1 MQVEV
6 FKMITYTPLWE
17 TMRYKG
23 ISQYKLI
30 KEFNFSAGQLS
41 RLRKNAYVSTHTIET
56 LCKILDCDVSDIM
69 CYEKDSV

>member
-1 MQVEV
+1 
-6 FKMITYTPLWE
+6 MITYTPLWE
-17 TMRYKG
+17 TMRDKG

-41 RLRKNAYVSTHTIET
+41 RRRKNAYVSTHTIET

>member
-1 MQVEV
+1 
-6 FKMITYTPLWE
+6 MITYTPLRE
-17 TMRYKG
+17 TMRDKG

>member
-1 MQVEV
+1 
-6 FKMITYTPLWE
+6 MITYTPLWE
-17 TMRYKG
+17 TMKDKG

-41 RLRKNAYVSTHTIET
+41 RLRKNAYISTHTIEA

-69 CYEKDSV
+69 CYEKDSI

>member
-1 MQVEV
+1 
-6 FKMITYTPLWE
+6 MITYTPLWE
-17 TMRYKG
+17 TMRDKG
-23 ISQYKLI
+23 ISQYKMI

>member
-1 MQVEV
+1 
-6 FKMITYTPLWE
+6 MITYTPLWE
-17 TMRYKG
+17 TMRDKG
-23 ISQYKLI
+23 ITQYKLI

>member
-1 MQVEV
+1 
-6 FKMITYTPLWE
+6 
-17 TMRYKG
+17 MRDKG

>member
-1 MQVEV
+1 
-6 FKMITYTPLWE
+6 MITYTPLWE
-17 TMRYKG
+17 TMRDKG

>member
-1 MQVEV
+1 
-6 FKMITYTPLWE
+6 MITYTPLWE
-17 TMRYKG
+17 TVRDKG

>member
-1 MQVEV
+1 
-6 FKMITYTPLWE
+6 MITYTPLWE
-17 TMRYKG
+17 TMKDKG
-23 ISQYKLI
+23 VSQYKLI

-69 CYEKDSV
+69 CYEKDSI

>member
-1 MQVEV
+1 
-6 FKMITYTPLWE
+6 MITYTPLWE